1 MIITAEGLKKTFTT
15 RSRKGSQTV
24 EAVKGIDLQVE
35 TGEIF
40 GVLGPN
46 GAGKTT
52 TMRMLSTLIAPTS
65 GTARVA
71 GHDLTGEASQIRRK
85 IGYVSQAGGVD
96 DNNGARA
103 NLMLAARING
113 LGRAQAAERV
123 DAMLS
128 AFELAEFADRPG
140 RTLSGGQKRRV
151 AIALGLVHQPPLLF
165 LDEPTTGLDPQNR
178 ANLWDQIRLLRSSGT
193 TVLLSTHY
201 LDEADA
207 LCDRLAI
214 VDHGVIVAEG
224 TAAALKREVASDV
237 VTLRIGSGD
246 AAGSARAGSGDV
258 ADAVEGV
265 PAEVAKLLEVQP
277 YTKEVRVDGDVL
289 RIYLDDGEHALPG
302 LLRVLE
308 EAGVVLR
315 SIALDRATLDD
326 VFLHKTG
333 RSLRDAG

>member
-1 MIITAEGLKKTFTT
+1 VIITAEGLKKTFTT

-24 EAVKGIDLQVE
+24 EAVKGVDLAVE
-35 TGEIF
+35 TGQIF

-52 TMRMLSTLIAPTS
+52 TIRMLSTLIAPTS

-71 GHDLTGEASQIRRK
+71 GHDLIPAPYQIRRR

-96 DNNGARA
+96 ENNGARA
-103 NLMLAARING
+103 NLMLAARVNG
-113 LGRAQAAERV
+113 LGKAQAAERV
-123 DAMLS
+123 EAMLD
-128 AFELAEFADRPG
+128 AFDLSEFADRPG
-140 RTLSGGQKRRV
+140 RTLSGGQKRRI

-193 TVLLSTHY
+193 SVLLSTHY

-214 VDHGVIVAEG
+214 IDHGVIVAEG
-224 TAAALKREVASDV
+224 TPAELKREVASDV
-237 VTLRIGSGD
+237 VTLRVGSGD
-246 AAGSARAGSGDV
+246 AAVTGSADGD
-258 ADAVEGV
+258 GGG
-265 PAEVAKLLEVQP
+265 EVSKLLEAQP

-289 RIYLDDGEHALPG
+289 RVYLDDGEHALPG
-302 LLRVLE
+302 LLQVLGQS
-308 EAGVVLR
+308 GVVIR

-333 RSLRDAG
+333 RSLRDAA